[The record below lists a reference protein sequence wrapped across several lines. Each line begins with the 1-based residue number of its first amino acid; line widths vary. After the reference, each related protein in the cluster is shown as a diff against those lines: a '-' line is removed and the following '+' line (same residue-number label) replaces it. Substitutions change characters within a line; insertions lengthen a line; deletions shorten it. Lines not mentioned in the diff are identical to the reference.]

1 MTSFATNKFQ
11 QRHHQRSRFL
21 SGIVSIA
28 MITTAIVLSLSMHPS
43 CHYFEAE
50 AFTISHNSPP
60 VTLPL
65 SRVTNRRAYSTE
77 YACRFSKANDN
88 QAMDAEN
95 MVVPNSEE
103 VPTPVIVRAPLKFIG
118 PYPCMVRI
126 EKLKRYECDEM
137 PISKSSL

>member
-11 QRHHQRSRFL
+11 QRHHQRPRFL
-21 SGIVSIA
+21 SSIVSIA
-28 MITTAIVLSLSMHPS
+28 MITTAIVLSLSMYPS
-43 CHYFEAE
+43 GHYFEAE
-50 AFTISHNSPP
+50 AFTNPHQSRPD
-60 VTLPL
+60 TLPL

-95 MVVPNSEE
+95 MVVPNNEE